1 MKHRIHHSFDLKERL
16 ADYAARLQ
24 VGVDELAEA
33 WAWMLEH
40 EVAFEYPHRQDTQ
53 YLISYVNL
61 EKSIE
66 HRGASS
72 ACCATRFPGR

>member
-33 WAWMLEH
+33 
-40 EVAFEYPHRQDTQ
+40 
-53 YLISYVNL
+53 
-61 EKSIE
+61 
-66 HRGASS
+66 
-72 ACCATRFPGR
+72 